1 MKKTFNKLVKILN
14 FSKTS
19 ESKLEQHR
27 QDVRSKKKQIA
38 DLVRPEAIS
47 NPKLKELLK
56 SINESN
62 KYNKGA
68 KNLIKAVGIN
78 KKYLSKGFSEKHDFN
93 ITIYFRLVLAFT
105 EGSHRIVEN
114 TIVKESVELLALFKS
129 YYYQEN
135 VLKIEMLKNEKKAH
149 EKLNQVIKTFY
160 NVKDRHELLMYIR
173 EQIKIYKKLNKSRK

>member
-78 KKYLSKGFSEKHDFN
+78 KKYLSKIAVEK
-93 ITIYFRLVLAFT
+93 
-105 EGSHRIVEN
+105 S
-114 TIVKESVELLALFKS
+114 
-129 YYYQEN
+129 
-135 VLKIEMLKNEKKAH
+135 
-149 EKLNQVIKTFY
+149 
-160 NVKDRHELLMYIR
+160 
-173 EQIKIYKKLNKSRK
+173 